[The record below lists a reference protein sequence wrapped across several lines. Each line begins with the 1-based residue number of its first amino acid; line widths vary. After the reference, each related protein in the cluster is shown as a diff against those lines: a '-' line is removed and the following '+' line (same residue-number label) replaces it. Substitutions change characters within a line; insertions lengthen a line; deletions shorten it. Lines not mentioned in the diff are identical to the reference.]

1 MKRVTA
7 FVLALMLFV
16 VLPVS
21 ASAAQT
27 RALIPHASFL
37 SPEGV
42 RFISYS
48 NKWGTEELKKLY
60 GIFKQLPKG
69 EEVGY
74 LDRIMLL
81 ETGSRYADG
90 RYFSSMV
97 QYNDGPWMLEKGR
110 RIEIYE
116 VHKKSLEEVG
126 WILAHEYGH
135 HFTYYWLLK
144 AEGKDPDDP
153 AIGWAKVRQLGGLPV
168 YERSIEHFW
177 DPEEIMADDYAVLFA
192 PPALKQWLAK
202 QDRPDLVS
210 VVENQYLPAAES
222 VPELR
227 AYWARI
233 TGLDLEAPAFKAP
246 EVASLKAKK
255 SARSISYEIVTKE
268 PLSKD
273 LKYAVLVTNR
283 TSPYG
288 AFLVDVTPF
297 RNGSAPLTIDA
308 VYSGESKY
316 NIRIFAY
323 DPKSNRLTYSPEVW
337 FDFSDRM
344 NPKRIE
350 SLTKW

>member
-37 SPEGV
+37 SPEGI

-48 NKWGTEELKKLY
+48 SKWGLEELKELY
-60 GIFKQLPKG
+60 DIFKQLPKG
-69 EEVGY
+69 EEIGY
-74 LDRIMLL
+74 LNRIALL
-81 ETGSRYADG
+81 ETGSKHANG
-90 RYFSSMV
+90 RYFSSMI
-97 QYNDGPWMLEKGR
+97 QINDGPWMLEKGR

-227 AYWARI
+227 VYWARI

-246 EVASLKAKK
+246 EVVSLKAKR
-255 SARSISYEIVTKE
+255 SGRSISYEVVTNK

-273 LKYAVLVTNR
+273 LKYAVLITNR
-283 TSPYG
+283 TGPYG
-288 AFLVDVTPF
+288 AFLVDATPF

>member
-1 MKRVTA
+1 MKRIMA
-7 FVLALMLFV
+7 FVLAL
-16 VLPVS
+16 VLLSVIPVS

-27 RALIPHASFL
+27 RAFIPNATYL
-37 SPEGV
+37 SPEGI

-48 NKWGTEELKKLY
+48 SKWGLEELKELY
-60 GIFKQLPKG
+60 DIFKQLPKG
-69 EEVGY
+69 EEIGY
-74 LDRIMLL
+74 LNRIVLL
-81 ETGSRYADG
+81 ETGSKHANG
-90 RYFSSMV
+90 RYFSSMI
-97 QYNDGPWMLEKGR
+97 QINDGPWMLEKGR

-222 VPELR
+222 IPELR
-227 AYWARI
+227 AYWARL
-233 TGLDLEAPAFKAP
+233 TGLNLEKPAFKAP
-246 EVASLKAKK
+246 EVVSLKAKR
-255 SARSISYEIVTKE
+255 SGRSISYEVVTNK

-273 LKYAVLVTNR
+273 LKYAVLITNR
-283 TSPYG
+283 TGPYG
-288 AFLVDVTPF
+288 AFLVDATPF
-297 RNGSAPLTIDA
+297 RDGTGPLTFDG
-308 VYSGESKY
+308 VYSAKKC
-316 NIRIFAY
+316 NIRIYAY
-323 DPKSNRLTYSPEVW
+323 DPKTNRLTYSPEVW